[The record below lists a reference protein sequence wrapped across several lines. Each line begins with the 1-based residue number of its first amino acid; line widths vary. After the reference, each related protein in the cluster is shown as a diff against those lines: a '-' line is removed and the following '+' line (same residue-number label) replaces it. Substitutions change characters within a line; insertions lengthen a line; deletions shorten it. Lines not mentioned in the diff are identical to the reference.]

1 MYKDPVKQK
10 EANRLANKKYRQKGI
25 TETGY
30 HGKGITRYPALIT
43 ALADPI
49 KRDKIERILTA
60 LKRHSSINLSNIWYG
75 IYGPTFKSIDNLLKG

>member
-1 MYKDPVKQK
+1 MYKDPVKQR
-10 EANRLANKKYRQKGI
+10 EAVKKAVGKYRGI
-25 TETGY
+25 TKEE
-30 HGKGITRYPALIT
+30 KGITRYPALIM

-49 KRDKIERILTA
+49 KREKIERILAA